1 MKKAIR
7 IILPILLAVC
17 VLASSIWYLFIYDR
31 GFTRDVLL
39 TFARI
44 SDNQG
49 SHKLATWF
57 YNQAYSQAGNSDE
70 VAIELAEQYKSSG
83 NFTKAEFTLSKAIA
97 DGGGADVY
105 IALCKT
111 YVQQDKLLDAVT
123 MLDNITNPD
132 VKAQLDA
139 MRPAAPT
146 CTPAPG
152 YYSQYL
158 SVTLE
163 NADGGKLYAAND
175 AEYPSTTEDI
185 YTKPID
191 LLDGENTIYAVT
203 VADNGLVSPLA
214 IFGYTVGGVITKM
227 EFQDPVLE
235 AEIRNLLGVDAD
247 KELYNNDLWTIK
259 ELTMPSGV
267 KNFKDLQNMIF
278 LERLTIDKGV
288 SGQLGNLSPLVNLT
302 ELNISGVAISQD
314 ELGVIGALPKLQNLS
329 LRSCSLVGIAPLQK
343 ATGIVKLDLSG
354 NSIRNLDALRV
365 MGKLQELY
373 LQNNAIT
380 DLSAL
385 ASVAEITTLNIA
397 SNSIASIAPI
407 GSLSKLT
414 WLDASTNAIT
424 ELGDFKKLTNL
435 TYLNLKS
442 NKLSNISALTAC
454 TALTDL
460 NISSNA
466 LTDISSL
473 RSMTGIAN
481 LDFSNNQVS
490 KLPSFPTN
498 CELSTIN
505 GSYNKISD
513 LSPLSGLKNL
523 GIINMDYNSGISS
536 VKSLAKCPVLIK
548 VNVYGTKVTNV
559 SSLTELSIVVNY
571 NPVSK

>member
-44 SDNQG
+44 SDSQG

-70 VAIELAEQYKSSG
+70 VAIELAEQYKASG

-123 MLDNITNPD
+123 MLDNITNSEI
-132 VKAQLDA
+132 KAQLDA
-139 MRPAAPT
+139 IRPAAPV

-175 AEYPSTTEDI
+175 GEYPSTTKDL
-185 YTKPID
+185 YTKPIN
-191 LLDGENTIYAVT
+191 LIDGENTIYAVT
-203 VADNGLVSPLA
+203 VSDNGLVSPLA

-227 EFQDPVLE
+227 EFQDAVLE
-235 AEIRNLLGVDAD
+235 AEVRNLLGVDAD

-259 ELTMPSGV
+259 ELTMPKGV
-267 KNFKDLQNMIF
+267 KNFKDLQSMIF
-278 LERLTIDKGV
+278 LERLTIDGGV
-288 SGQLGNLSPLVNLT
+288 SGQLSNLSALVNLT
-302 ELNISGVAISQD
+302 DLNISGVAVSQD

-329 LRSCSLVGIAPLQK
+329 LRSCSLVGISPLQK

-354 NSIRNLDALRV
+354 NSIRNLDALRA
-365 MGKLQELY
+365 MGALQEVA
-373 LQNNAIT
+373 LQSNAIN
-380 DLSAL
+380 DLSPL
-385 ASVAEITTLNIA
+385 AAAAEITSLNIA
-397 SNSIASIAPI
+397 SNAVTSLAPL

-424 ELGDFKKLTNL
+424 ELGNLSRLTGL

-442 NKLSNISALTAC
+442 NKLTSVSSLSGFIGLKE
-454 TALTDL
+454 L
-460 NISSNA
+460 NISSNS

-473 RSMTGIAN
+473 SKVNSIVN
-481 LDFSNNQVS
+481 LDFSYNQVS
-490 KLPSFPTN
+490 KLPDFSTN
-498 CELSTIN
+498 CELVTIN
-505 GSYNKISD
+505 GSYNKITS
-513 LSPLSGLKNL
+513 LSALSGLKNL
-523 GIINMDYNSGISS
+523 SFVNMDYNTGISS
-536 VKSLAKCPVLIK
+536 VKPLASCPVLIE
-548 VNVYGTKVTNV
+548 VNVYGTKVSKVTD
-559 SSLTELSIVVNY
+559 LTEQSIIVNY
-571 NPVSK
+571 NPVS

>member
-44 SDNQG
+44 SDSQG

-70 VAIELAEQYKSSG
+70 VAIELAEQYKASG

-123 MLDNITNPD
+123 MLDNITNSEI
-132 VKAQLDA
+132 KAQLDA
-139 MRPAAPT
+139 IRPAAPV

-158 SVTLE
+158 SVALE
-163 NADGGKLYAAND
+163 NAAGGKLYAANNG
-175 AEYPSTTEDI
+175 EYPSTTKDL
-185 YTKPID
+185 YTKPIN
-191 LLDGENTIYAVT
+191 LIDGENTIYAVT
-203 VADNGLVSPLA
+203 VSENGLVSPLA

-227 EFQDPVLE
+227 EFQDAVLE
-235 AEIRNLLGVDAD
+235 AEVRNLLGVDAD

-259 ELTMPSGV
+259 ELTMPKGV
-267 KNFKDLQNMIF
+267 KNFKDLQSMIF
-278 LERLTIDKGV
+278 LERLTIDGGV
-288 SGQLGNLSPLVNLT
+288 SGQLSNLSALVNLT
-302 ELNISGVAISQD
+302 DLNISGVAVSQD

-329 LRSCSLVGIAPLQK
+329 LRSCSLVGISPLQK

-354 NSIRNLDALRV
+354 NSIRNLDALRA
-365 MGKLQELY
+365 MGALQEVS
-373 LQNNAIT
+373 LQSNAIN
-380 DLSAL
+380 DLSPL
-385 ASVAEITTLNIA
+385 AAAAEITSLNIA
-397 SNSIASIAPI
+397 SNAVTSLAPL

-424 ELGDFKKLTNL
+424 ELGNLSRLTGL

-442 NKLSNISALTAC
+442 NKLTSINSLSGFIGLKE
-454 TALTDL
+454 L
-460 NISSNA
+460 NISSNS

-473 RSMTGIAN
+473 SKVNSIVN
-481 LDFSNNQVS
+481 LDFSYNQVS
-490 KLPSFPTN
+490 KLPDFSTN
-498 CELSTIN
+498 CELVTIN
-505 GSYNKISD
+505 GSYNKITS
-513 LSPLSGLKNL
+513 LSALSGLKNL
-523 GIINMDYNSGISS
+523 SFVNMDYNTGISS
-536 VKSLAKCPVLIK
+536 VKPLASCPVLIE
-548 VNVYGTKVTNV
+548 VNVYGTKVSKVTD
-559 SSLTELSIVVNY
+559 LTEQSIIVNY
-571 NPVSK
+571 NPVS